1 MTANIVSYSNKDVAT
16 VFDAIA
22 DLLEIDDANPFRV
35 RAYRNA
41 SRTME
46 NLDDE
51 ALSMIEQG
59 RDLTEVP
66 GIGKELAAKIETI
79 VATGTVKALEELQQK
94 IPAGVVEML
103 RLPGL
108 GPKKVKTLYQDL
120 GVTSLEQ
127 LDAAAAEGK
136 VQALPG
142 MGARTEEQIRK
153 AVAARVATGDRIL
166 RAEATPTV
174 ERVLDVLKQ
183 AEPRAKLTVAGSY
196 RRSRDTV
203 GDLDILA
210 VSKKP
215 ETLMDAFVAMDGV
228 ADVQAHGSTKSSVR
242 LNAGLQVD
250 LRVVARAS
258 FGAALHYFTG
268 SQAHNVAVRRRAQK
282 MGLKLN
288 EYGLYR
294 GEKQVAGA
302 TEIDVFEALELTYVE
317 PELREDAGEIDQ
329 AEEGGLPKLVAQK
342 DIKGDLH
349 AHSTAS
355 DGRNS
360 IREMATAAREQGY
373 TYLAMTDHSKR
384 LTVANGLD
392 EGRIEAQM
400 EEIDAINATL
410 DDFTILKG
418 IETDIMD
425 DGSLDI
431 SDDVLSR
438 LDIVVASVHHRF
450 KLSREEQTERVM
462 RAMDNPYFNVLG
474 HPTGRILLER
484 EPYEIDIPR
493 IIAHA
498 AERGCCLELNAN
510 PLRLDLHEKYCRQ
523 AMEQGVL
530 ISVNT
535 DAHST
540 QQFDNMVHGIG
551 QARRGW
557 LEKKHVLNTR
567 SLPQLRKLFKAMR
580 G

>member
-1 MTANIVSYSNKDVAT
+1 MSFSNKDVAT
-16 VFDAIA
+16 AFEAIA

-46 NLDDE
+46 NLEDE
-51 ALSMIEQG
+51 ASSMIDQG

-79 VATGTVKALEELQQK
+79 VETGTVKALEELQQK
-94 IPAGVVEML
+94 IPAGVVAML

-108 GPKKVKTLYQDL
+108 GPKKVKTLYRDL

-127 LDAAAAEGK
+127 LDTAAAEGK
-136 VQALPG
+136 VRALPG
-142 MGARTEEQIRK
+142 MGAKTEEQIRK
-153 AVAARVATGDRIL
+153 GIAARIATGDRIL
-166 RAEATPTV
+166 HAAARPVVDEIIAILQV
-174 ERVLDVLKQ
+174 
-183 AEPRAKLTVAGSY
+183 AEPRAKLSVAGSY
-196 RRSRDTV
+196 RRCRDTV

-215 ETLMDAFVAMDGV
+215 DVLMETFVAMDGV
-228 ADVQAHGSTKSSVR
+228 ADIQANGDTKSSVR
-242 LNAGLQVD
+242 LRSGLQVD
-250 LRVVARAS
+250 LRVVAS
-258 FGAALHYFTG
+258 ESYGAALHYFTG

-294 GEKQVAGA
+294 GDEQIAGA
-302 TEIDVFEALELTYVE
+302 TEKEVFAALDLAYIE
-317 PELREDAGEIDQ
+317 PELREDAGEIDV
-329 AEEGGLPKLVAQK
+329 ADEGSFPKLVTQK

-349 AHSTAS
+349 SHSRAS

-360 IREMATAAREQGY
+360 IREMAEAARDRGY
-373 TYLAMTDHSKR
+373 AYLAMTDHSKR

-392 EGRIEAQM
+392 ERRIEAQI
-400 EEIDAINATL
+400 EEIDEVNGTL
-410 DDFTILKG
+410 EGFTILKG
-418 IETDIMD
+418 IETDILD
-425 DGSLDI
+425 DGTLDI
-431 SDDVLSR
+431 SDDVLAR

-450 KLSREEQTERVM
+450 NLSREQQTERVM

-510 PLRLDLHEKYCRQ
+510 PLRLDLHEKFCRQ

-530 ISVNT
+530 ISVST
-535 DAHST
+535 DAHAIRN
-540 QQFDNMVHGIG
+540 FDYIVHGIG

-567 SLPQLRKLFKAMR
+567 THAQLRKLLRAMR
-580 G
+580 A

>member
-79 VATGTVKALEELQQK
+79 VATGTVKALTELQEK

-108 GPKKVKTLYQDL
+108 GPKKVKALYQDL

-127 LDAAAAEGK
+127 LDAAAAGGK

-142 MGARTEEQIRK
+142 MGARTEQQIRK

-242 LNAGLQVD
+242 LSSGLQVD
-250 LRVVARAS
+250 LRVVARES

-294 GEKQVAGA
+294 GDKQVAGA

-462 RAMDNPYFNVLG
+462 RAMDHPYFNVLG

-523 AMEQGVL
+523 AMEQDVL

-567 SLPQLRKLFKAMR
+567 SLSQLRKLFKAMR